1 MLIDNYRPGVLAAM
15 GFDEARLHEL
25 NPRLVR
31 GSITG
36 FGNTGPYRDRPSF
49 DFIAQAMSGFM
60 SVNGAADQPPM
71 RSGPPV
77 SDLVAGLYAALGI
90 VAGLLR
96 EGRTGEG
103 GSASVS
109 LTGGLISF
117 LGFMATDYLATGRLP
132 RRTGNDHPIGSPYG
146 LFRTA
151 DGEIAIAPAGEAM
164 YQRLLRAL
172 DAEVLRERPEF
183 ATNALRA
190 ENRAAI
196 NAEIEARTM
205 RETSAHWIRVLNEA
219 GVPCSLVMDLEQ
231 VFADPQVIDQQAV
244 VTVEHPGHGE
254 VSMLG
259 SALHI
264 DGAPLPVRRPAPELG
279 EHNCGGAARVRLFS
293 RADRSVARAR
303 RDMTCI
309 VGRRCVQPETACRP
323 HERRIQTDQVGT
335 AILRKPEIAGIVE
348 GKVVNA
354 RQLHRSAEFHIGQTD
369 RRRDIP
375 VRPVPAQRLGLRG
388 EPAKLLPAQIAE
400 FERKQ
405 DGGNQELAK
414 CLILHPRCRPSRS
427 TAAPRWL
434 THQRRGSS
442 RSSRIILADSPGV
455 FTPEP
460 LPSRRYPC
468 IDRRGGSTA
477 SRIAISSPCSE
488 R

>member
-1 MLIDNYRPGVLAAM
+1 MTTALPLSGIRVIDLTRVLSGPFCSMLLADLGADVVKVETPGEGDTIRHQGATRDGLSWYFANYNRNKRSITLNLRSDEGRDILARLIATGDVLIDNYRPGVLAAM
-15 GFDEARLHEL
+15 EFTDERLDEL

-60 SVNGAADQPPM
+60 SVNGTADQPPL

-77 SDLVAGLYAALGI
+77 SDLIAGLYAALGI

-132 RRTGNDHPIGSPYG
+132 KRTGNDHPIGSPYG

-196 NAEIEARTM
+196 NAEIEARTT
-205 RETSAHWIRVLNEA
+205 RETSEHWIRVLNDA
-219 GVPCSLVMDLEQ
+219 GVPCSLVMHMDQ
-231 VFADPQVIDQQAV
+231 VFADPQVIDQCSV
-244 VTVEHPGHGE
+244 VTVEHPGHGV

-259 SALHI
+259 SALHV
-264 DGAPLPVRRPAPELG
+264 DGAPLPVRTPAPRLG
-279 EHNCGGAARVRLFS
+279 EHNAEVLGELGYSAAAIDQLR
-293 RADRSVARAR
+293 
-303 RDMTCI
+303 
-309 VGRRCVQPETACRP
+309 
-323 HERRIQTDQVGT
+323 ERG
-335 AILRKPEIAGIVE
+335 
-348 GKVVNA
+348 VV
-354 RQLHRSAEFHIGQTD
+354 
-369 RRRDIP
+369 
-375 VRPVPAQRLGLRG
+375 
-388 EPAKLLPAQIAE
+388 
-400 FERKQ
+400 
-405 DGGNQELAK
+405 
-414 CLILHPRCRPSRS
+414 
-427 TAAPRWL
+427 
-434 THQRRGSS
+434 
-442 RSSRIILADSPGV
+442 
-455 FTPEP
+455 
-460 LPSRRYPC
+460 
-468 IDRRGGSTA
+468 
-477 SRIAISSPCSE
+477 
-488 R
+488 